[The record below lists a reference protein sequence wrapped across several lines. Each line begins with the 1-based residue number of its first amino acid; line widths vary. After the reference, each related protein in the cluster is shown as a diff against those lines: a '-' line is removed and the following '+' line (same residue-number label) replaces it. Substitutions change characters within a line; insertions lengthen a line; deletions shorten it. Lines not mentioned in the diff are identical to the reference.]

1 MKNFKLAFL
10 MREPFKSCGEKNRDS
25 DKNRVSEQKRQNTD
39 SFLLFLHGTNQSQFT
54 ASHFYIL

>member
-25 DKNRVSEQKRQNTD
+25 DKNRVFWMYNNKHTS
-39 SFLLFLHGTNQSQFT
+39 
-54 ASHFYIL
+54 